1 VVLRGCSRLFEDAG
15 VDNIIQTQS
24 WAVGFSLYRKHKPD
38 VIIVDLKVGA
48 GVLNGLSFI
57 RRLRLQDQH
66 TPVLVFTMESDP
78 ATVRR
83 AIAVGATGYVLK
95 DATSEELLKAYERLR
110 EGRPYIS
117 YDLALKVAFR
127 DLPRPTNPL
136 RIN

>member
-1 VVLRGCSRLFEDAG
+1 M
-15 VDNIIQTQS
+15 
-24 WAVGFSLYRKHKPD
+24 
-38 VIIVDLKVGA
+38 IIVDLKVGA

-78 ATVRR
+78 ATVGR

-127 DLPRPTNPL
+127 DLPTPTNPL
-136 RIN
+136 RY

>member
-127 DLPRPTNPL
+127 DLPSPTNPL
-136 RIN
+136 RY